1 VVMIDGDEAA
11 ELTAANDALKRS
23 LASLTN
29 ADDLWPF
36 VIGALTESARA
47 IAAPSAAIFLFD
59 EQSNR
64 MRTAIVLEDGR
75 PVDFFNEDRFIELRE
90 PFEVHHST
98 TWEELITSRTYQWR
112 DLSDENKLSFK
123 WLIPWYRR
131 LGLQGGLAVPLIFNA
146 RPIGL
151 AVFGC
156 RRSQP
161 PPSSRLDFVK
171 NLMNEAA
178 LAIQLLRI
186 SNRAKDAEVAH
197 QGMRAAGEVHES
209 IAQSLA
215 AISMHLAGAQ
225 SFLKS
230 DPAKAS
236 RAIDRAR
243 ELARLGIELVR
254 GTTLVLRPGLSG
266 STSPSQMLIDL
277 IREAGDERDLISH
290 FREIGEVLRTVGAET
305 LKGLFQ
311 ISKEAINNA
320 LQHGRPRRLEA
331 ALIWYADRVKLEI
344 ADDGTGFDPSASEQH
359 SEGYGIK
366 GMRECATQRGGM
378 LEIFSRAGHGKRVS
392 ATLPI
397 LNF

>member
-1 VVMIDGDEAA
+1 MVMIDEAEVA
-11 ELTAANDALKRS
+11 ELAAANDALRRS

-36 VIGALTESARA
+36 VVGALTESAQA
-47 IAAPSAAIFLFD
+47 IAAPSAAIFLLD
-59 EQSNR
+59 EESTR
-64 MRTAIVLEDGR
+64 MRTTIVLEDGR

-90 PFEVHHST
+90 PFEVHQSAI
-98 TWEELITSRTYQWR
+98 WQELITTRTYKWR
-112 DLSDENKLSFK
+112 DLTDESKLSFK

-131 LGLQGGLAVPLIFNA
+131 LDLKGGLAVPLIFSA

-156 RRSQP
+156 RRSEP
-161 PPSSRLDFVK
+161 PASCRLDFLK
-171 NLMNEAA
+171 NLIDEAA

-186 SNRAKDAEVAH
+186 SHRAKDAEIAH
-197 QGMRAAGEVHES
+197 QEIRAAGEVHES

-230 DPAKAS
+230 DPEKAS

-254 GTTLVLRPGLSG
+254 RTTLTLRPSHFG
-266 STSPSQMLIDL
+266 STNPSQMLIDL
-277 IREAGDERDLISH
+277 IREAGDESDLICH
-290 FREIGEVLRTVGAET
+290 FREIGQVPRTVGAET
-305 LKGLFQ
+305 EKALFQ
-311 ISKEAINNA
+311 ISREAINNA
-320 LQHGRPRRLEA
+320 LQHGQPQRLEA
-331 ALIWYADRVKLEI
+331 VLAWYADRVKLEI
-344 ADDGTGFDPSASEQH
+344 ADDGTGFDSSAAEHH

-366 GMRECATQRGGM
+366 GMRECATQRGGT
-378 LEIFSRAGHGKRVS
+378 LEVVSRAGHGTRVC

-397 LNF
+397 LNV

>member
-1 VVMIDGDEAA
+1 MIDEDEAA
-11 ELTAANDALKRS
+11 ELTAANDALRRS
-23 LASLTN
+23 LTSLTN

-36 VIGALTESARA
+36 VIGALTESAQA
-47 IAAPSAAIFLFD
+47 IAAPSAAIFLFE

-64 MRTAIVLEDGR
+64 MRTTIVLEDGR

-90 PFEVHHST
+90 PFEVEQSPI
-98 TWEELITSRTYQWR
+98 WQELMTSRTYQWR
-112 DLSDENKLSFK
+112 DLTDESRLSFK

-156 RRSQP
+156 RRSEP
-161 PPSSRLDFVK
+161 PPSSRLDFLK

-186 SNRAKDAEVAH
+186 SHRAKDAEMAH
-197 QGMRAAGEVHES
+197 QEVRVAGEVHEN

-236 RAIDRAR
+236 SAIDRAR

-254 GTTLVLRPGLSG
+254 RTTLILRPGQSG
-266 STSPSQMLIDL
+266 PTAPSQTLIDL
-277 IREAGDERDLISH
+277 IRESGRESNLLCD
-290 FREIGEVLRTVGAET
+290 FREIGQIPRTVGAET
-305 LKGLFQ
+305 EKGLLQ
-311 ISKEAINNA
+311 ISREAINNA
-320 LQHGRPRRLEA
+320 LQHGQPRRLEA
-331 ALIWYADRVKLEI
+331 VLTWYADRVKLEI
-344 ADDGTGFDPSASEQH
+344 TDDGAGFDLKTSEQTG
-359 SEGYGIK
+359 EGYGIK
-366 GMRECATQRGGM
+366 GMRECAAQRGGT
-378 LEIFSRAGHGKRVS
+378 LDILTCVGQGTRVR

-397 LNF
+397 LNV